1 MLAAGQVSSPCCTCS
16 SSGLLANILHLV
28 VRADPDLAISAMM
41 VFAIIQAMSLL
52 SPSGDG
58 AAAISA
64 KGARA

>member
-28 VRADPDLAISAMM
+28 VRADPDLDISAMM

>member
-41 VFAIIQAMSLL
+41 VFAIIQ
-52 SPSGDG
+52 GDG